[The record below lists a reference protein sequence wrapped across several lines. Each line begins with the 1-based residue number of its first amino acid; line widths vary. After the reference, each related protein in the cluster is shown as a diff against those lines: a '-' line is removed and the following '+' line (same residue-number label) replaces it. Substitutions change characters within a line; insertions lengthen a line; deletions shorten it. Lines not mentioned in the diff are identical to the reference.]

1 MEADVPADLNSVL
14 GERLQD
20 NDKQEEIELYYELL
34 SSGHS
39 VGEILDSLGHI
50 QRRSEH
56 GHITT
61 AEPPLSGVDGVPPEV
76 TPGPALRGAA
86 QANTRR
92 TAGSI
97 APVEAESRR
106 TEEPQATESAQL
118 NELGSG
124 DRGQFPDT
132 TLPGSES

>member
-1 MEADVPADLNSVL
+1 MEAHVPADLNSVL
-14 GERLQD
+14 GKRSQD

-34 SSGHS
+34 SSGRS

-50 QRRSEH
+50 QRKSEN

-61 AEPPLSGVDGVPPEV
+61 TERPSSGVNGVPPEV
-76 TPGPALRGAA
+76 TPGPASRGGV

-97 APVEAESRR
+97 APVEAERCG
-106 TEEPQATESAQL
+106 T
-118 NELGSG
+118 
-124 DRGQFPDT
+124 
-132 TLPGSES
+132 